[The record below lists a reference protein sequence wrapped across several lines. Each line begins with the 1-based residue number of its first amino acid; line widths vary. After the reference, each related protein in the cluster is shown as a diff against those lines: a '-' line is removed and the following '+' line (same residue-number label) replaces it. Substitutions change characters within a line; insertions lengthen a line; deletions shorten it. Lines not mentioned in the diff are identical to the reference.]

1 MGRHYDGAA
10 GLPQKYKVSAKQPI
24 DIREI
29 VDTFDDL
36 LDNRTTFYN
45 SAYKGMRVLVLDESC
60 VYEMVADTFSKLPS
74 DWKRLTIETV
84 TTKEALQRAKDNLVN
99 GALIYISKDID
110 KRDVLKFD
118 GYFGEGTE
126 VIVKDDLNT
135 EGLPIGCFDGLVG
148 AGAVFCYYSPGESR
162 EYLVKDVSDGK
173 YNNDSDLNYIYE
185 NAEDGKRYLMVNGF
199 LEPYEE
205 SDNSENIEQ
214 KAGLY
219 FCEKGVLTMAGGRGG
234 MSEIPDGG
242 VTEEKIADGAV
253 TENKLGDDVAT
264 AIGVMRDKL
273 DILYKV
279 VLSFSGGGNKK
290 KGTSVNVTLSWTVKV
305 NGTAVNPSSQT
316 LNGEALDVTLRS
328 KTFTG
333 VTADTTYTLVVDGV
347 QATQS
352 VKFYNPSYFGV
363 VAPDYQVSS
372 DVSGLTEQ
380 TNYGSRA
387 LTKTVTASGSMKV
400 AYLYPSALGALASI
414 KDGNN
419 FDVTGSFTK
428 TADITINGEKYIAYL
443 LTQEA
448 NINGLTFKFA

>member
-60 VYEMVADTFSKLPS
+60 VYEMVSDTFSKLRS
-74 DWKRLTIETV
+74 DWKRLTIETI
-84 TTKEALQRAKDNLVN
+84 TTKEALQRAKNNLVN

-118 GYFGEGTE
+118 GYFTDTQTT
-126 VIVKDDLNT
+126 VKEDLDT
-135 EGLPIGCFDGLVG
+135 EGLPIGCFDGTDLG
-148 AGAVFCYYSPGESR
+148 AGSVFCYYTEGEG
-162 EYLVKDVSDGK
+162 KDYFIKYAPTDVFNPDQCICENTKDG
-173 YNNDSDLNYIYE
+173 NL
-185 NAEDGKRYLMVNGF
+185 YLMVNGF
-199 LEPYEE
+199 LEPYED

-219 FCEKGVLTMAGGRGG
+219 FCEKGVLTMAGGGGG